1 MKIKSNDT
9 EREWEGGMQ
18 DEMAYWLH
26 QSDRCLS
33 VRMAA
38 RVYVYKLQTPKC
50 SEESEEKWAEKWF
63 FEEPA
68 KING

>member
-1 MKIKSNDT
+1 
-9 EREWEGGMQ
+9 MQ

-50 SEESEEKWAEKWF
+50 SEESEEK
-63 FEEPA
+63 
-68 KING
+68 